1 MEIFSYPDFNED
13 TRYLTVRTA
22 TELGSLAAPR
32 DLRCRWIWFIGA
44 LEKIGDYL
52 GTPLGEVRLE
62 FRANSS
68 GFNPGLYIFEFNGT
82 NPIRAAANPPVPTSP
97 CKYKGC
103 LTWYSKMEPYNPV
116 LYNPGAGYWTHEN
129 QPLNQWQTQY
139 DYRTTIPT
147 HQIANPMKIAS
158 VVNLTLDDRLHCGRD
173 DRPLRRSAIVI
184 GFSLN
189 RYRGNVDE
197 ILHIRAPIG
206 WLFDSD
212 CTVWTAPEEVY
223 PPPAEMP
230 ATIALLNNTPE
241 LPVYPWPNSATILS
255 CRGDGH
261 QALLTVRR
269 GLREQRVYLFRI
281 EIKQNPATT
290 PISNTWSLT
299 FGDESSGAMP
309 GFPVWTFP
317 GVRIEPVLLA
327 WTNKSN
333 PVSMPVA
340 IFFETT
346 NWLYYYNPVTTPLT
360 DLPPILRIVMPAQYE
375 FLVAADDQDMQGERC
390 FLSMQQEGSCRLC
403 GVPFQP
409 SEAWCVREWNRKNA
423 ATIYFAQSKIIEPGF
438 QYSVWVIVT
447 NPHSPDALD
456 GPRSTWVMETFFGR
470 PVPPATIPE
479 GYFLDYVVAP
489 GYRVSGLS
497 ELTVETPEARDGGS
511 FVDWVTFTMNFPD
524 LLLPGDRILIRAPP
538 GFQMSFLLPGF
549 ELVVLCYGFRWLPT
563 IWPPPLP
570 PDVDPD
576 TIPQHL
582 IPIRPP
588 QRPPVPE
595 GVPTWASGS
604 SVLEIQ
610 PTNLSSEL
618 QWAADGAWVMRMP
631 INFTA
636 AILSD
641 FEQFLLLIESNASN
655 FSNLTANDYVVPN
668 AVELMQRIG
677 LPSWAVPAAARSQ
690 IQTQGNE
697 TVNASTE
704 YLVLRSHCLDM
715 FAQDAAGNYLNDDFN
730 WSKVPLTADTQVW
743 YDFHSYV
750 FLNGSVVSSDAENFN
765 YTNYTIECDD
775 IDAVQGLGMKCPF
788 LSVGSV
794 DTTEGRYEISA
805 PWRHADGRMNK
816 QAMPWTE
823 DFRWPEACQ
832 MVPKV
837 QAFYDGAGVGDVQA
851 EQMTVARVRFLGD
864 EREVFMRVEAYRREY
879 EARRAVM
886 SREEGV
892 EMHIQSTELHPD
904 PQPGFINPRRPPLDF
919 ENNWI
924 MLHNYEASASL
935 LAMNVREVELAT
947 PLEADRT
954 ETQVQIQNA
963 QDASGD
969 LSADPEKSPRD
980 NQLKL
985 HELGVVLFGLRVYAN
1000 IVCILAPDDKEA
1012 SRKAVFGGRGIAALV
1027 VSVVWPLVGA
1037 LPFFLRIDQ
1046 TSQFHAW
1053 CSVGLLVLNVI
1064 SLLSDTGGTP
1074 DGAVKVLT
1082 LRWFNRSVPVHLT
1095 PLKLE
1100 ALGWDEK
1107 VKWCAHAWTCG
1118 MTLHFISP
1126 RFGLPWFISFLMFY
1140 SGWSLLCASSCMH
1153 AFLLWSEADAKQ
1165 ALVAANAK
1173 DKELAS
1179 NGARAILLLRIGAAL
1194 TVFDAIYLPCL
1205 EAFAPGT
1212 GIGLAYYFTVDDLLV
1227 VTTLLLLTGVIG
1239 PPEALKGGDVLK
1251 ELAFMARAREKRIA
1265 FPGQMNPTSQH
1276 CIVSFPGKY
1285 AEEWDGAVRMAQVR
1299 SGAPSLACVFLTDEA
1314 SGLGKHA
1321 ENPERPGECWCQ
1333 ALYGSVP
1340 AAAYISI
1347 VEDIKTMTEEEL
1359 HFRHQDATAM
1369 GQILLIRADSQDDAQ
1384 WRDAKREAVLKAEQ
1398 ACKDNK
1404 GLAPWGC
1411 VWFEEWKVN
1420 VSKAVDLGQKL
1431 HVFYFENKVGE
1442 GKLAWDDLAN
1452 ETVVKKARETSGL
1465 GASQTAEVAYL
1476 QRWGYGFEEHDVSD
1490 FFDFMQR
1497 QRKNVLRPTDPAII
1511 HFEFV
1516 TVNPADSMEIQA
1528 AFPIGFDFTN
1538 VYLNSIGAQTM
1549 ATSRLTWVA
1558 AYFGKA
1564 SPDPWLRWHETAKQS
1579 PVTYK
1584 AGGIELRDG
1593 YRDTCELRVNFDKNE
1608 YVRFELGG
1616 ILIPWTGGQALF
1628 NMHTSI
1634 GGFRQDEIELCCH
1647 EGEPPE
1653 NPAHVFKVPYRL
1665 QGLRGVLMNEWMQQ
1679 AFLYPIASSM
1689 KTRLGEEH
1697 LVSFT
1702 FMLASE
1708 IVLPP
1713 RASVIRV
1720 IVRAPLGYGI
1730 QLFEEEMDVRDSA
1743 FLIEDPT
1750 VQVGD
1755 GLRMRS
1761 IAFSLDFRDSD
1772 ATQIQLSLPGLTLM
1786 RTDIEYRIMFM
1797 AVTPGFNSMRIP
1809 GDLWV
1814 IEITDDYKQLMD
1826 QVSEQKGSLT
1836 DFELLSKVNFSCE
1849 ATRAPPE
1856 VVIVLEVTLYELGE
1870 AFEYPNRVDV
1880 YAPAGYKF
1888 LLSCFA
1894 PGERQRL
1901 QFNFVSCRER
1911 WTLFQGNYLS
1921 GAILMAA
1928 DAGVLPSDMPMKI
1941 RLQALTPPLTPAM
1954 NDFFVVTHQRQ
1965 GDAAWGLTPSSF
1977 PVSNMQVTN
1986 RYTGVAGAEV
1996 PMFLA
2001 FTLRYPLAWGGNI
2014 HIAGPLLYQI
2024 RCPISLVLLAPD
2036 NFHMPN
2042 CTHEDTVL
2050 NGCFGLPI
2058 VGDPNPNPALPL
2070 CDPLHEILLTWEL
2083 PWWAQAGQDGD
2094 GDDGD
2099 SDFGMWALQAGD
2111 EFLWSLTIQVP
2122 FNTPTPRSSN
2132 VFRVRVMDANK
2143 VAIDGNLWLP
2153 GQEVRTIPRV
2163 QDFKIWFTTPVPATM
2178 MTVAIHFTFNLTLPR
2193 GEEGN
2198 TPLRVIEIEAPQ
2210 GMELK
2215 VRRPADVRR
2224 LRRNDFVAVTEWNWT
2239 DIFPQQLWFGL
2250 DTDQNVS
2257 GTFHYA
2263 FPALTPTRMP
2273 VDNLWQV
2280 KLCTDS
2286 PFCTTNLL
2294 TIPIPGFFFGQD
2306 PDEPLSEEAQE
2317 MLQGSWA
2324 LRSSLPSW
2332 SLLWLLM
2339 AAARTVSMA
2348 ASER

>member
-1 MEIFSYPDFNED
+1 MVTTMAKAYMDMLNIDNLMCVSCMVDVNE
-13 TRYLTVRTA
+13 V
-22 TELGSLAAPR
+22 AA
-32 DLRCRWIWFIGA
+32 DLHLQGVEMSESMRQEVADHNAYISSS
-44 LEKIGDYL
+44 LEKIILLVNRAQVSACQLPMYVGDLDEEPIKMPEFEAELRTVLHEEDGHMISRRMTQSMFERDWRQWTKDNPALRVL
-52 GTPLGEVRLE
+52 GV
-62 FRANSS
+62 S
-68 GFNPGLYIFEFNGT
+68 GY
-82 NPIRAAANPPVPTSP
+82 
-97 CKYKGC
+97 
-103 LTWYSKMEPYNPV
+103 
-116 LYNPGAGYWTHEN
+116 
-129 QPLNQWQTQY
+129 
-139 DYRTTIPT
+139 
-147 HQIANPMKIAS
+147 
-158 VVNLTLDDRLHCGRD
+158 
-173 DRPLRRSAIVI
+173 RSAIGGSWKDMITALGTVAPAPLSMSVLTHGDGELTTKHI
-184 GFSLN
+184 LQLGLRQLSFPVATMFDDVAAKVVWRVTKTYVTDLLS
-189 RYRGNVDE
+189 YRTELAQDPNVVAALWAQAE
-197 ILHIRAPIG
+197 HIRAPIG

-230 ATIALLNNTPE
+230 AAIALLNNTPE

-327 WTNKSN
+327 WTNK
-333 PVSMPVA
+333 
-340 IFFETT
+340 

-641 FEQFLLLIESNASN
+641 FQQFLLLIESNASN

-765 YTNYTIECDD
+765 YTNYTIEFNISQNVSEATNFSDFGFYVLEEIHLCFRATFEATRFE
-775 IDAVQGLGMKCPF
+775 IDGTAAEEFCLSNCTISNRTQTECIVDCLFTPTARSQVRCTALPAGGLP
-788 LSVGSV
+788 
-794 DTTEGRYEISA
+794 
-805 PWRHADGRMNK
+805 DG
-816 QAMPWTE
+816 AE
-823 DFRWPEACQ
+823 DVSQQLLAKPDCAAQ
-832 MVPKV
+832 V
-837 QAFYDGAGVGDVQA
+837 QAFYDGAGMGQSRPQVNDSNGTNDSNSSNVSMGTPPTCLCGRPTEVQA
-851 EQMTVARVRFLGD
+851 AVLWRSKFNLTAE
-864 EREVFMRVEAYRREY
+864 VEAYRREY
-879 EARRAVM
+879 EAAVRLRSLDASPLQAEAM
-886 SREEGV
+886 CNDNQV
-892 EMHIQSTELHPD
+892 EMHIQSTDLHPD
-904 PQPGFINPRRPPLDF
+904 PQFVNSTVTFRFEMRFINPRRPPLDF

-924 MLHNYEASASL
+924 MLHSRPKDSTTSGSTDNEDILSSDA
-935 LAMNVREVELAT
+935 
-947 PLEADRT
+947 
-954 ETQVQIQNA
+954 VQ
-963 QDASGD
+963 S
-969 LSADPEKSPRD
+969 
-980 NQLKL
+980 
-985 HELGVVLFGLRVYAN
+985 
-1000 IVCILAPDDKEA
+1000 
-1012 SRKAVFGGRGIAALV
+1012 
-1027 VSVVWPLVGA
+1027 
-1037 LPFFLRIDQ
+1037 
-1046 TSQFHAW
+1046 
-1053 CSVGLLVLNVI
+1053 
-1064 SLLSDTGGTP
+1064 
-1074 DGAVKVLT
+1074 
-1082 LRWFNRSVPVHLT
+1082 
-1095 PLKLE
+1095 
-1100 ALGWDEK
+1100 
-1107 VKWCAHAWTCG
+1107 
-1118 MTLHFISP
+1118 
-1126 RFGLPWFISFLMFY
+1126 
-1140 SGWSLLCASSCMH
+1140 WS
-1153 AFLLWSEADAKQ
+1153 
-1165 ALVAANAK
+1165 
-1173 DKELAS
+1173 
-1179 NGARAILLLRIGAAL
+1179 
-1194 TVFDAIYLPCL
+1194 
-1205 EAFAPGT
+1205 
-1212 GIGLAYYFTVDDLLV
+1212 
-1227 VTTLLLLTGVIG
+1227 
-1239 PPEALKGGDVLK
+1239 
-1251 ELAFMARAREKRIA
+1251 
-1265 FPGQMNPTSQH
+1265 
-1276 CIVSFPGKY
+1276 
-1285 AEEWDGAVRMAQVR
+1285 VR
-1299 SGAPSLACVFLTDEA
+1299 SKLRYITINRLTE
-1314 SGLGKHA
+1314 
-1321 ENPERPGECWCQ
+1321 
-1333 ALYGSVP
+1333 
-1340 AAAYISI
+1340 
-1347 VEDIKTMTEEEL
+1347 
-1359 HFRHQDATAM
+1359 
-1369 GQILLIRADSQDDAQ
+1369 
-1384 WRDAKREAVLKAEQ
+1384 
-1398 ACKDNK
+1398 
-1404 GLAPWGC
+1404 
-1411 VWFEEWKVN
+1411 
-1420 VSKAVDLGQKL
+1420 
-1431 HVFYFENKVGE
+1431 
-1442 GKLAWDDLAN
+1442 
-1452 ETVVKKARETSGL
+1452 
-1465 GASQTAEVAYL
+1465 
-1476 QRWGYGFEEHDVSD
+1476 
-1490 FFDFMQR
+1490 
-1497 QRKNVLRPTDPAII
+1497 VLRPTDPAII

-1538 VYLNSIGAQTM
+1538 VYLNSIGTDDGNKPPNVGRRLLWQGF
-1549 ATSRLTWVA
+1549 TS
-1558 AYFGKA
+1558 
-1564 SPDPWLRWHETAKQS
+1564 
-1579 PVTYK
+1579 
-1584 AGGIELRDG
+1584 GIELRDG

-1761 IAFSLDFRDSD
+1761 IAFSLDFRASD
-1772 ATQIQLSLPGLTLM
+1772 ATQIQLSLPGLMLM
-1786 RTDIEYRIMFM
+1786 RTDIEYRIMFL

-1814 IEITDDYKQLMD
+1814 IEITDDYKQLTD

-2001 FTLRYPLAWGGNI
+2001 FTLRYPLAWGGN
-2014 HIAGPLLYQI
+2014 AGSRDERY
-2024 RCPISLVLLAPD
+2024 
-2036 NFHMPN
+2036 
-2042 CTHEDTVL
+2042 T
-2050 NGCFGLPI
+2050 
-2058 VGDPNPNPALPL
+2058 
-2070 CDPLHEILLTWEL
+2070 
-2083 PWWAQAGQDGD
+2083 
-2094 GDDGD
+2094 
-2099 SDFGMWALQAGD
+2099 DF
-2111 EFLWSLTIQVP
+2111 IQ
-2122 FNTPTPRSSN
+2122 FES
-2132 VFRVRVMDANK
+2132 
-2143 VAIDGNLWLP
+2143 WLP
-2153 GQEVRTIPRV
+2153 PDPRNG
-2163 QDFKIWFTTPVPATM
+2163 FY
-2178 MTVAIHFTFNLTLPR
+2178 L
-2193 GEEGN
+2193 G
-2198 TPLRVIEIEAPQ
+2198 
-2210 GMELK
+2210 
-2215 VRRPADVRR
+2215 
-2224 LRRNDFVAVTEWNWT
+2224 
-2239 DIFPQQLWFGL
+2239 
-2250 DTDQNVS
+2250 
-2257 GTFHYA
+2257 
-2263 FPALTPTRMP
+2263 
-2273 VDNLWQV
+2273 
-2280 KLCTDS
+2280 KL
-2286 PFCTTNLL
+2286 
-2294 TIPIPGFFFGQD
+2294 
-2306 PDEPLSEEAQE
+2306 
-2317 MLQGSWA
+2317 ML
-2324 LRSSLPSW
+2324 
-2332 SLLWLLM
+2332 
-2339 AAARTVSMA
+2339 
-2348 ASER
+2348 